1 MSGATVQ
8 TEDSFG
14 TSIQTG
20 EFKRFVRVFLGR
32 KVVLLG
38 AFIILGFIFMAILAP
53 QIAPYDPYAQD
64 LREALRPPSWN
75 HLLGTDW
82 LGRDTLSRIIYG
94 SRISLLVGVVAVSV
108 GSVIGMVLGLVAGYF
123 GGFVNTLIMRLIDAM
138 LSIPPIMLALTIAAA
153 LGGGIINLIIALS
166 IGFVPA
172 MARLMCGQVL
182 TVRRADFVTA
192 GEMIGANDWRIMF
205 YHVFPNCLPPLIV
218 MITLSLGI
226 AILAESGLSF
236 LGVGVSPPT
245 ATWGGMIS
253 DGYEYLF
260 SNPVL
265 SLAPGV
271 CIVLIVL
278 AFNIVGD
285 GLRDA
290 FDPRLRGTL

>member
-1 MSGATVQ
+1 MIAQ
-8 TEDSFG
+8 A
-14 TSIQTG
+14 G
-20 EFKRFVRVFLGR
+20 EFRRFMRVFFGR

-38 AFIILGFIFMAILAP
+38 TWIILGFITLAIFAS
-53 QIAPYDPYAQD
+53 QIAPHDPYSQN
-64 LREALRPPSWN
+64 LREALQPPSLT

-94 SRISLLVGVVAVSV
+94 TRISLLVGVVAVGV
-108 GSVIGMVLGLVAGYF
+108 GSAVGMMLGLIAGYF
-123 GGFVNTLIMRLIDAM
+123 GGFVNTMIMRWVDAM
-138 LSIPPIMLALTIAAA
+138 LSIPPIMLALAIAAA
-153 LGGGIINLIIALS
+153 LGGGIINLMIALC
-166 IGFVPA
+166 IGFIPA

-182 TVRRADFVTA
+182 SVRQADFVTA
-192 GEMIGANDWRIMF
+192 GEMIGASNLRIMLL
-205 YHVFPNCLPPLIV
+205 HVFPNCLPPLIV
-218 MITLSLGI
+218 MVTLSLGI

-236 LGVGVSPPT
+236 LGVGINPPT

-271 CIVLIVL
+271 CIILIVM
-278 AFNIVGD
+278 AFNVVGD
-285 GLRDA
+285 GFRDA

>member
-1 MSGATVQ
+1 MGSTAVQ
-8 TEDSFG
+8 DGDSFLEMA
-14 TSIQTG
+14 QPQ
-20 EFKRFVRVFLGR
+20 EFRRFMRVFFGR

-38 AFIILGFIFMAILAP
+38 TWIIVGFIILAIFAP
-53 QIAPYDPYAQD
+53 QIAPHDPYSQT
-64 LREALRPPSWN
+64 LKEALQPPSLT

-82 LGRDTLSRIIYG
+82 LGRDTLSWIIYG
-94 SRISLLVGVVAVSV
+94 TRISLLVGVVAVSV
-108 GSVIGMVLGLVAGYF
+108 GSAVGMMIGLIAGYF
-123 GGFVNTLIMRLIDAM
+123 GGFVNTLIMRWVDAM

-153 LGGGIINLIIALS
+153 LGGGIVNLMIALC
-166 IGFVPA
+166 IGFIPA

-182 TVRRADFVTA
+182 TVRQADFVTA
-192 GEMIGANDWRIMF
+192 GEMIGARDLRIMLL
-205 YHVFPNCLPPLIV
+205 HVFPNCLPPLIV
-218 MITLSLGI
+218 MVTLSFGI

-236 LGVGVSPPT
+236 LGVGISPPT

-265 SLAPGV
+265 SLAPGI
-271 CIVLIVL
+271 CIILIVL
-278 AFNIVGD
+278 AFNVVGD

>member
-1 MSGATVQ
+1 MGGNVVLSDETV
-8 TEDSFG
+8 EASVEP
-14 TSIQTG
+14 G
-20 EFKRFVRVFLGR
+20 EYRRFMRVFLGR
-32 KVVLLG
+32 KVVLMG
-38 AFIILGFIFMAILAP
+38 TCIILGFIILAIFAP
-53 QIAPYDPYAQD
+53 QIAPHDPYHQN
-64 LREALRPPSWN
+64 LRDALQQPSLT
-75 HLLGTDW
+75 HPLGTDW

-94 SRISLLVGVVAVSV
+94 TRISLLVGVVAVSI
-108 GSVIGMVLGLVAGYF
+108 GSAIGMMLGLVAGYF
-123 GGFVNTLIMRLIDAM
+123 GGIVNALIMRWIDAM

-153 LGGGIINLIIALS
+153 LGGGIVNLMIALCV
-166 IGFVPA
+166 GFVPA

-182 TVRRADFVTA
+182 TVRQADFVTA
-192 GEMIGANDWRIMF
+192 GEMIGAKDLRIMLL
-205 YHVFPNCLPPLIV
+205 HVFPNCLPPLIV
-218 MITLSLGI
+218 MVTLSLGI

-236 LGVGVSPPT
+236 LGVGVSPPA

-265 SLAPGV
+265 SLAPGA

-290 FDPRLRGTL
+290 FDPRLRGTI

>member
-1 MSGATVQ
+1 MGSGAFQ
-8 TEDSFG
+8 EIDSLVG
-14 TSIQTG
+14 LPESG
-20 EFKRFVRVFLGR
+20 EFRRFMRVFLGR

-38 AFIILGFIFMAILAP
+38 SWVILSFIILAIFAP
-53 QIAPYDPYAQD
+53 QIAPQDPYSQS
-64 LREALRPPSWN
+64 LRQALQPPSW
-75 HLLGTDW
+75 HHPLGTDW

-94 SRISLLVGVVAVSV
+94 TRISLLVGVVAVGV
-108 GSVIGMVLGLVAGYF
+108 GSAIGMMLGLVAGYF
-123 GGFVNTLIMRLIDAM
+123 GGIVNIIVMRCIDAL
-138 LSIPPIMLALTIAAA
+138 LSIPPIMLSLTIAAA
-153 LGGGIINLIIALS
+153 LGGGVVNLMIALC

-182 TVRRADFVTA
+182 TIRQADFVTA
-192 GEMIGANDWRIMF
+192 SEMIGARDLRIMLL
-205 YHVFPNCLPPLIV
+205 HVFPNCLPPLIV
-218 MITLSLGI
+218 MVTLSLGI

-236 LGVGVSPPT
+236 LGVGISPPT

-260 SNPVL
+260 SNPAL
-265 SLAPGV
+265 SLAPGI

-278 AFNIVGD
+278 SFNVVGD

>member
-1 MSGATVQ
+1 
-8 TEDSFG
+8 
-14 TSIQTG
+14 
-20 EFKRFVRVFLGR
+20 LGR

-38 AFIILGFIFMAILAP
+38 ALVIIAIIFAAVFAP
-53 QIAPYDPYAQD
+53 QIAPHDPYYQS
-64 LREALRPPSWN
+64 LRDALQKPSWT
-75 HLLGTDW
+75 HPLGTDW

-94 SRISLLVGVVAVSV
+94 TRISLLVGVVAVGV
-108 GSVIGMVLGLVAGYF
+108 GSVVGMLLGLVAGYF
-123 GGFVNTLIMRLIDAM
+123 GGMVNTVIMRFIDAM
-138 LSIPPIMLALTIAAA
+138 LSIPPVMFALTIAAA
-153 LGGGIINLIIALS
+153 LGGGIVNLMIALG

-182 TVRRADFVTA
+182 TVRQADYVTA
-192 GEMIGANDWRIMF
+192 GEMIGGSDLRIMLV
-205 YHVFPNCLPPLIV
+205 HVFPNCLPPLIV
-218 MITLSLGI
+218 MVTLSLGI

-236 LGVGVSPPT
+236 LGVGVAPPT

-271 CIVLIVL
+271 CIILVVL

-290 FDPRLRGTL
+290 LDPRLRGTL